1 VAQALLAALGE
12 PIAAPSANRYQT
24 VSPTTAAHVVRSLGD
39 VVPLV
44 LDGGACPAGLESTV
58 LDLTVDPPTVLRPGA
73 LPLAALRE
81 VLPEVALAVGVVV
94 EDEAARR
101 SPGQDAVHYAPRAPL
116 GLHARDQAIAAA
128 LGHRGRAG
136 LILRGAAPT
145 LPAHVVV
152 AALPDEPAG
161 YGQKLYAALHA
172 LDDAG
177 VEIIAVE
184 SPPDGEAWLA
194 VADRLRRAAAK

>member
-1 VAQALLAALGE
+1 
-12 PIAAPSANRYQT
+12 
-24 VSPTTAAHVVRSLGD
+24 
-39 VVPLV
+39 VPLV
-44 LDGGACPAGLESTV
+44 LDGGACAAGLESTV

-81 VLPEVALAVGVVV
+81 LMPEVALAQGVI

-128 LGHRGRAG
+128 LGHPGRAG
-136 LILRGAAPT
+136 LILRGAAPA

-152 AALPDEPAG
+152 AALPDEPEG